1 MHQRHSKSDKWKTA
15 GRAGV
20 VGLGLTLGLI
30 GGVGALAGAASVTD
44 EPWLFVPAA
53 PAAYALIAAGTVALA
68 TRGLEESRRR
78 RWWVRVA
85 GTAGVIGLVGLAALL
100 VPLND
105 PANPPEAVPGQQF
118 WDLPTGSRVAYVK
131 IPAVGTPRPEPVV
144 FVHGGPGVAL
154 MAHDSQFFGQL
165 AQDGYDVYVYDQAG
179 TGLSPRLAD
188 PTQYTVARNAADLE
202 AVRQSIGA
210 ERVILIGHSWGG
222 TVAATYLA
230 EHPQRV
236 EKAVFSAPGA
246 LYWGEMGSSG
256 TGMIGR
262 LTNDQRW
269 QVYRALLAPRALTAY
284 ALTQLNPRAA
294 RAYASDRELDARFD
308 VLFVRT
314 APGFYCDVNAPVEGA
329 AYGMGFF
336 ANQVPQ
342 SASAARPVDP
352 RPALRGVQTPAL
364 VLKPSCDYLLWRLAV
379 EYRDTLPNAQ
389 MVYIPDAGHQAY
401 EEQPE
406 LYLSAVRAFLL
417 GEPLPVD
424 VYTGREP
431 PADYTGVR

>member
-1 MHQRHSKSDKWKTA
+1 
-15 GRAGV
+15 
-20 VGLGLTLGLI
+20 
-30 GGVGALAGAASVTD
+30 
-44 EPWLFVPAA
+44 
-53 PAAYALIAAGTVALA
+53 
-68 TRGLEESRRR
+68 
-78 RWWVRVA
+78 
-85 GTAGVIGLVGLAALL
+85 
-100 VPLND
+100 
-105 PANPPEAVPGQQF
+105 
-118 WDLPTGSRVAYVK
+118 
-131 IPAVGTPRPEPVV
+131 
-144 FVHGGPGVAL
+144 
-154 MAHDSQFFGQL
+154 MAHDARFFGQL
-165 AQDGYDVYVYDQAG
+165 ARDGYDVYLYDQAG
-179 TGLSPRLAD
+179 AGLSARLAD

-222 TVAATYLA
+222 TVAATYMA
-230 EHPQRV
+230 EHPERV
-236 EKAVFSAPGA
+236 EKVVFSAPGA
-246 LYWGEMGSSG
+246 LYWGDMGSSG

-284 ALTQLNPRAA
+284 ALTQINPRAA

-308 VLFVRT
+308 VLFART
-314 APGFYCDVNAPVEGA
+314 APGLYCDVNAPVEGT

-342 SASAARPVDP
+342 SGSAARPVDP

-364 VLKPSCDYLLWRLAV
+364 VLKPSCDYLPWRLAV

-417 GEPLPVD
+417 GEPLPND
-424 VYTGREP
+424 AYRDREP
-431 PADYTGVR
+431 PTDYSGVR